1 MSRYTT
7 EPYRAEGG
15 FSVTGLPVLLVIMV
29 AVAGAMGWLA
39 SFVRQWF
46 YLVLV
51 FPAGIGLVLFFTGM
65 AAGKLTRMRSPLMAG
80 LIALIASAVA
90 MVAMH
95 YFDYQRFLEKIAPA
109 DPEVRAK

>member
-1 MSRYTT
+1 MSRFTT

-39 SFVRQWF
+39 SFVRHQWF

-80 LIALIASAVA
+80 LIALVASGVA

-95 YFDYQRFLEKIAPA
+95 YFDYLRFQGEIAKLVDRIA
-109 DPEVRAK
+109 